1 MVRAP
6 GRLFEDVV
14 WREFGELHA
23 DLAAYLNETTERL
36 IRATIHADVRDAET
50 APEPLGLR

>member
-36 IRATIHADVRDAET
+36 IRATIHADVRDVET